1 MKNCIKTTLKS
12 SVSIEHAEYIDY
24 LRIPVKESTITGVY
38 AYRFNLQYSVENVN
52 DAFIIGDGYF
62 TDTSHTNKGKIAA
75 VNTSNKTLYQM
86 YSNGNYDL
94 YVDIH
99 NIKEFTSINPASG
112 VRIDFSGVD
121 YNRLMAY
128 NKDTL
133 TRIYFQSESDLFS
146 VVNLIKDKCTTRIV
160 KSSGYSFADT
170 VSNIIDLL
178 EQPQLELRIGYQY
191 DSKTDYYGT
200 ITGGGSLR
208 GIKIT
213 SKTHYEVYSD
223 NGTTMLYQA
232 NLVNGEWVFSDPA

>member
-1 MKNCIKTTLKS
+1 MTNCIKTKLKG

-38 AYRFNLQYSVENVN
+38 AYRLNLMYSVENVN

-62 TDTSHTNKGKIAA
+62 TDTNHTNRGKVAA
-75 VNTSNKTLYQM
+75 ASNKTLSQM

-99 NIKEFTSINPASG
+99 NIKEFTALNPASG

-121 YNRLMAY
+121 YKRLMAY

-133 TRIYFQSESDLFS
+133 TNIAFQSESDLFS
-146 VVNLIKDKCTTRIV
+146 VVNLIKNQCVTKIV

-178 EQPQLELRIGYQY
+178 EQPQLELKIGYQY

-200 ITGGGSLR
+200 ITGGGSPR
-208 GIKIT
+208 WIKIT
-213 SKTHYEVYSD
+213 SKTHYEAYAID
-223 NGTTMLYQA
+223 GTTMLYQA
-232 NLVNGEWVFSDPA
+232 NLVNEEWVFSDPA